1 MKIVV
6 VKPADPIRK
15 PKNLCP
21 WVVDDY
27 GKDEK

>member
-1 MKIVV
+1 MKIIV
-6 VKPADPIRK
+6 VKQANPIRK

-27 GKDEK
+27 GKDQK